1 MMVYL
6 VISGASGDLVSRR
19 RRPEKGER
27 GGYVYAHV
35 RAVPFFIVVGVLVDV
50 NALVRQAAGGH
61 ATPPSLREAERS
73 LPPGPKGR
81 WERSEKLIGPC
92 ELCRK
97 TLTT

>member
-1 MMVYL
+1 MVYL

-27 GGYVYAHV
+27 GGYVYRV
-35 RAVPFFIVVGVLVDV
+35 RMRAVPFFIVVGVLVDV

-61 ATPPSLREAERS
+61 ATPLPLHEAERARFW
-73 LPPGPKGR
+73 GQRGA